1 MFLVRPQLF
10 TNAFATMTHDAL
22 PLRDALAQLPFP
34 IRDADGAWFFVARID
49 AVLFKLGYI
58 LIVKHFAVLA
68 EDGLADIVIA
78 EAAP

>member
-10 TNAFATMTHDAL
+10 TNAFATMTHAAL
-22 PLRDALAQLPFP
+22 PLRNALAQLPFSVSE
-34 IRDADGAWFFVARID
+34 ADGFWILVARID
-49 AVLFKLGYI
+49 AVLIELVYS

-78 EAAP
+78 EAAT